1 LSNGSNGGGPPMV
14 TMARN
19 VSWETHDMKKMK
31 SNGSTQATT
40 PRPLVEVYVESSW
53 ESILG

>member
-14 TMARN
+14 TMAPD
-19 VSWETHDMKKMK
+19 VSWETHDIKEMK

-40 PRPLVEVYVESSW
+40 PGPLGEEYVESSW